1 VVELVETPSETPLVE
16 LVETP
21 SETPSETPFIASSGV
36 P

>member
-21 SETPSETPFIASSGV
+21 SETPFIASSGV